1 MGVGERGAGGKIRG
15 GGAVNALIAEEATCA
30 AGDGFCGVRKRE
42 LGAEV
47 LKRGLRR
54 GGFAGGCDA
63 RDGRFFL

>member
-1 MGVGERGAGGKIRG
+1 MK
-15 GGAVNALIAEEATCA
+15 ALAEEEATRA
-30 AGDGFCGVRKRE
+30 ASDGFCGVRKRE

-54 GGFAGGCDA
+54 GCFVGGCDA